1 MIMIRKL
8 RWLIA
13 TLLLAPAAASLA
25 QIAQPQVV
33 FHSAKPAAQHFD
45 LYRDTRIFLDG
56 EINGQ
61 ATPMLLDSGASVTV
75 VDRAFA
81 ATLGLE
87 GGTPIGVQ
95 GAGGNERGE
104 LYRGITVTAGNLS
117 FKGLTVAAMDLSL
130 VEKALGRR
138 VPVVLGREAFMN
150 SVVTIDF
157 DSQEIGFAPRDG
169 FNPPAGATEVALRR
183 RGALHILPVKI
194 DGLPPHDAI
203 FDLGNS
209 GAISLSQEYHRSH
222 PYFAALPSATGMS
235 GGVGGLH
242 EVRRV
247 TLPSVEIA
255 GVRFDHVPAQLG
267 ALANG
272 PYSGMINAGI
282 QLFRPFVLT
291 LDLASDRMWLK
302 RTAGPAIFSRDRA
315 GLFVTFEGDHYS
327 IKHVTA
333 DGPAAKSGLKV
344 GDQIVSVGGRK
355 VTSAFPNSPEA
366 EWVFGRAGTAVEI
379 GLADGRSV
387 TVTLA
392 DFY

>member
-1 MIMIRKL
+1 MTMIRTFH
-8 RWLIA
+8 WLFA
-13 TLLLAPAAASLA
+13 AVLLTSASASYA
-25 QIAQPQVV
+25 QIAQPQIA
-33 FHSAKPAAQHFD
+33 FQSKRATPQHFD

-56 EINGQ
+56 EINGR

-81 ATLGLE
+81 ATLGLKN
-87 GGTPIGVQ
+87 GTPIGVQ
-95 GAGGNERGE
+95 GAGGSERGE
-104 LYRGITVTAGNLS
+104 LYRGVTVSAGNLS

-130 VEKALGRR
+130 VEKALGRK

-157 DSQEIGFAPRDG
+157 DRQEIGFSPRIG
-169 FNPPAGATEVALRR
+169 FSPPVGATEVALRR
-183 RGALHILPVKI
+183 RGALHILPIKI

-209 GAISLSQEYHRSH
+209 GAISLSQEYHRSQ

-247 TLPSVEIA
+247 TLPSVEVA
-255 GVRFDHVPAQLG
+255 GIRFDHVPAQLG
-267 ALANG
+267 ALPKG
-272 PYSGMINAGI
+272 PYSGLINAGI

-291 LDLASDRMWLK
+291 LDLAGDRMWLQ
-302 RTAGPAIFSRDRA
+302 RTAAPAVFSRDRA
-315 GLFVTFEGDHYS
+315 GLFVTFEGDHYA
-327 IKHVTA
+327 IRHVTA
-333 DGPAAKSGLKV
+333 NGPAAKSGLKV
-344 GDQIVSVGGRK
+344 GDGIVSIGGRK
-355 VTSAFPNSPEA
+355 VNAVFPNSPEA
-366 EWVFGRAGTAVEI
+366 DWLFGLAGTLVEI

>member
-1 MIMIRKL
+1 MTMIRTL
-8 RWLIA
+8 RALFA
-13 TLLLAPAAASLA
+13 ALLLVPASAGYAQMAP
-25 QIAQPQVV
+25 PQVA
-33 FHSAKPAAQHFD
+33 FQSPKPAAQHFD

-56 EINGQ
+56 EINGR

-75 VDRAFA
+75 VDRSFA
-81 ATLGLE
+81 TTLGLK

-95 GAGGNERGE
+95 GAGGSERGE
-104 LYRGITVTAGNLS
+104 LYRGVTVTAGNLS

-138 VPVVLGREAFMN
+138 VPIVLGREVFMN

-157 DSQEIGFAPRDG
+157 DRQEIAFAPRTGID
-169 FNPPAGATEVALRR
+169 PPPDATEVPLRR
-183 RGALHILPVKI
+183 RGALHILPLKI

-209 GAISLSQEYHRSH
+209 GAISLSQEYHRSQ
-222 PYFAALPSATGMS
+222 PFFATLPSATGMS

-247 TLPSVEIA
+247 TLPSVQIA

-291 LDLASDRMWLK
+291 LDLAGDRMWLK
-302 RTAGPAIFSRDRA
+302 RTAAPAIFSRDRA
-315 GLFVTFEGDHYS
+315 GLFVTFEGDHYA
-327 IKHVTA
+327 IRHVTA

-344 GDQIVSVGGRK
+344 GDDIVSVAGRK
-355 VTSAFPNSPEA
+355 VTAAFPNSPEA
-366 EWVFGRAGTAVEI
+366 EWVFGQPGTAVEI
-379 GLADGRSV
+379 GLADGRHL
-387 TVTLA
+387 TVMLA

>member
-1 MIMIRKL
+1 MLLIRHCVL
-8 RWLIA
+8 ALS
-13 TLLLAPAAASLA
+13 LLLGFPNVSVA
-25 QIAQPQVV
+25 QIAPPKVSFQEQ
-33 FHSAKPAAQHFD
+33 KPGAEHFD

-56 EINGQ
+56 GINGRK
-61 ATPMLLDSGASVTV
+61 TPMLLDSGASVTV
-75 VDRAFA
+75 IDRAFA
-81 ATLGLE
+81 VTLGLK

-95 GAGGNERGE
+95 GAGGSERGE
-104 LYRGITVTAGNLS
+104 LYRGISVTVGNLS
-117 FKGLTVAAMDLSL
+117 FRDLTVAAMDLSL
-130 VEKALGRR
+130 VERALGRK

-157 DSQEIGFAPRDG
+157 DRQEISFAPRGG
-169 FNPPAGATEVALRR
+169 FTPPSNAAAIALRR
-183 RGALHILPVKI
+183 RGALHTLSIRI
-194 DGLPPHDAI
+194 GDLPPHDAI

-209 GAISLSQEYHRSH
+209 GAISLSQEYHRSQ
-222 PYFAALPSATGMS
+222 PYFATLPSATGMS

-242 EVRRV
+242 EVRRI

-255 GVRFDHVPAQLG
+255 GVRFDQVPAQLG
-267 ALANG
+267 GLANG

-291 LDLASDRMWLK
+291 LDLAGDRMWLQ
-302 RTAGPAIFSRDRA
+302 RTAAPVVFSRDRA
-315 GLFVTFEGDHYS
+315 GLFVTFEGDHYA
-327 IKHVTA
+327 IRHVTA

-344 GDQIVSVGGRK
+344 GDDIVSVGGRR
-355 VTSAFPNSPEA
+355 VNAAFPNSPEA
-366 EWVFGRAGTAVEI
+366 EWLFGRAGTPVEI